1 MPKQRRNS
9 MENWIL
15 AVDTNSSDRSRE
27 QEFNDWYDRIHLPD
41 VLSIA
46 EVLRA
51 SRYERKDPVEGQG
64 KFVALYEIETDDIE
78 RMWETIQE
86 KAGEWRRQ
94 GRISELLE
102 IVSTAFCRQ
111 ITPPVASSD

>member
-1 MPKQRRNS
+1 

-51 SRYERKDPVEGQG
+51 SRYERKDPAEGQG
-64 KFVALYEIETDDIE
+64 KFVALCEIETDDIE
-78 RMWETIQE
+78 QVWTTIQA
-86 KAGEWRRQ
+86 KGAEWGKQ
-94 GRISELLE
+94 GRLSELLE

-111 ITPPVASSD
+111 ITPPVESR